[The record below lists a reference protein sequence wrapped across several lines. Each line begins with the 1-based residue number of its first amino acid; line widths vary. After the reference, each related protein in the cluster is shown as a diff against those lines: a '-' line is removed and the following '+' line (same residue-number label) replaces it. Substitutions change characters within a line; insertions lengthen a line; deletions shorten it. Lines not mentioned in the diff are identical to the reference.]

1 MIMPHISHVPA
12 SNEPFK
18 EGDYAEGKTIRDGIV
33 YLVVRTSNG
42 SIVLKKDDTIER
54 IKKLEN
60 AMTAQACR
68 DAGKQFYEQVPET
81 TQRHL
86 YSMLDKVCED
96 YKRLNLQ
103 RAFNQSE
110 SIYKQ
115 HGDNLLDAFIVLRDA
130 VKKFFGA

>member
-1 MIMPHISHVPA
+1 MEQKA
-12 SNEPFK
+12 SIAYVQSIAERVSKLEKWLGENRK
-18 EGDYAEGKTIRDGIV
+18 VALVNVDGDLDEIR
-33 YLVVRTSNG
+33 T
-42 SIVLKKDDTIER
+42 R

-81 TQRHL
+81 TQRRL
-86 YSMLDKVCED
+86 DSMLDKVCED

-103 RAFNQSE
+103 RSFEESE
-110 SIYKQ
+110 NIYKQ

-130 VKKFFGA
+130 VKEFLGA